1 MLIKP
6 RDYLL
11 VLFIFLFALVHCC
24 DTGPTASSPNLDSSM
39 VIKMIQEF
47 RHGKSIFQ
55 NLCEKCHAAPERHM
69 ADQHMFDQIF
79 ERLPPPAEEYFIN
92 FVSDSRRVKE
102 SGDQHALEMD
112 QRYAQ
117 GYEHNFKD
125 SLSEVDFKGLIT
137 YIKIAGRE
145 EKQK

>member
-1 MLIKP
+1 
-6 RDYLL
+6 
-11 VLFIFLFALVHCC
+11 
-24 DTGPTASSPNLDSSM
+24 
-39 VIKMIQEF
+39 MIQEY

-102 SGDQHALEMD
+102 SGDQPALEMD